1 MPALATALSAVMATR
16 RRVRWLRS
24 SVIGAVRL
32 LELALDEVE
41 GGADGLDAL
50 QLLLLDRDVELLLEG
65 HDQLDEVEAVGIEVV
80 GEAGLLGDLAGL
92 DGEDLHRALLEQL
105 EVVATCCVSC
115 VGWRVAKRLIGHRS
129 PLLSRH

>member
-1 MPALATALSAVMATR
+1 MPSSGAVRRPSQNCSAPMPALATALIAVMATR

-65 HDQLDEVEAVGIEVV
+65 HDQLDQVEAVGIEVV
-80 GEAGLLGDLAGL
+80 G
-92 DGEDLHRALLEQL
+92 
-105 EVVATCCVSC
+105 
-115 VGWRVAKRLIGHRS
+115 RS
-129 PLLSRH
+129 AEHTS

>member
-65 HDQLDEVEAVGIEVV
+65 HDQLDQVEAVGIEVV

-92 DGEDLHRALLEQL
+92 DGEDLHRALLEPL
-105 EVVATCCVSC
+105 EVDRKST
-115 VGWRVAKRLIGHRS
+115 RLNSSH
-129 PLLSRH
+129 